1 MRENNITG
9 REYNKPEGGEPMSK
23 PTVNKS
29 DSQRGERMPPLTE
42 TMSGAEQYIMDIAT
56 HVSHPSDDGVEE
68 MRWWSI
74 ENKK

>member
-1 MRENNITG
+1 
-9 REYNKPEGGEPMSK
+9 MSK

-29 DSQRGERMPPLTE
+29 DSQRGENMPPLTE
-42 TMSGAEQYIMDIAT
+42 TMSGAEQSIMDVAT

>member
-1 MRENNITG
+1 
-9 REYNKPEGGEPMSK
+9 MSK

-29 DSQRGERMPPLTE
+29 DSQRGEYMPLTE
-42 TMSGAEQYIMDIAT
+42 TMSGAEQYIMDITT

>member
-1 MRENNITG
+1 
-9 REYNKPEGGEPMSK
+9 MSK

-29 DSQRGERMPPLTE
+29 DSQRGENMPPLTE
-42 TMSGAEQYIMDIAT
+42 TMSGAEQYIMDITT